1 MRKKLVALV
10 LILMMLGTVAG
21 CAKTGTQTGTAPDI
35 LKVAYLADPQGLDPQ
50 RTAAVATF
58 NITGNIFEGL
68 LAVTP
73 DWEITPRLAESYTI
87 SPDGMEITFKLKKGV
102 KFHNGRE
109 MTAQDV
115 KYSFERLKGED
126 SPKAG
131 DYKNISK
138 IEVVDD
144 STVKFTTASL
154 DVELAKAFCYPWAVI
169 VPAEADANLKTNPVG
184 TGAYKFVEWIPQQQ
198 VMLTRFDEY
207 HGEKA
212 KIKDIG
218 LVLIPDATSQLAAL
232 QVGDVHIT
240 EVTGNQIKLLKED
253 PKFQVY
259 TEAMNATQLLALNM
273 ENKALSDIRV
283 RQAIAKAINKD
294 DIINTVV
301 WGYGDKVGS
310 HLPVNYPDYVDTNNV
325 MAYDPDGAKKLLA
338 DAGYSQGLTLKLT
351 LPKSYQ
357 IHVDTGQIIADQLSK
372 VGITADIEIIEWG
385 QWLSDVYTAKKYD
398 MTVVALSGRLDSRYF
413 LKRYRSDSKDFVS
426 LISGEVD
433 QLLDESGKETD
444 PAKRKEIFKQIQ
456 LILAERLPAAYIQ
469 TPHKLFGMAGN
480 VEGFRIYPID
490 IYEYKD
496 VSFKK

>member
-1 MRKKLVALV
+1 MKKRLAALFLV
-10 LILMMLGTVAG
+10 LVMLGTVAG
-21 CAKTGTQTGTAPDI
+21 CARTGTQTGTTSDI
-35 LKVAYLADPQGLDPQ
+35 LKVAYPTDPQGLDPQ

-73 DWEITPRLAESYTI
+73 DWQVTPRLAESYTI
-87 SPDGMEITFKLKKGV
+87 SPDGMEITFILKKGV

-115 KYSFERLKGED
+115 KYSFERLKGEG
-126 SPKAG
+126 SPKAA
-131 DYKNISK
+131 DYKNINK
-138 IEVVDD
+138 IDVVDNY
-144 STVKFTTASL
+144 TIKFGTASR

-169 VPAEADANLKTNPVG
+169 VPAEAADNLKTNPVG
-184 TGAYKFVEWIPQQQ
+184 TGAYKYVEWIPQQQ
-198 VMLTRFDEY
+198 VILTRFDDY

-232 QVGDVHIT
+232 QVGDVQIT
-240 EVTGNQIKLLKED
+240 EVTGNQIKLLKD
-253 PKFQVY
+253 NPKFQVY
-259 TEAMNATQLLALNM
+259 TEPMNATQLLALNL
-273 ENKALSDIRV
+273 ENKALSDLRV
-283 RQAIAKAINKD
+283 RRAIAKAINKD
-294 DIINTVV
+294 DIIATVV

-310 HLPVNYPDYVDTNNV
+310 HLPVNYPDYVDTNSV
-325 MAYDPDGAKKLLA
+325 APYDPEGARQLLA
-338 DAGYSQGLTLKLT
+338 EAGYGQGLTLKLA
-351 LPKSYQ
+351 LPKNYQ

-372 VGITADIEIIEWG
+372 VGITANIEIMEWG

-426 LISGEVD
+426 LITGDVD
-433 QLLDESGKETD
+433 QLLDQAGTETD

-456 LILAERLPAAYIQ
+456 FILAEKLPAVYIQ
-469 TPHKLFGMAGN
+469 TPHKLFGMAAN
-480 VEGFRIYPID
+480 VQGFRIYPID

>member
-1 MRKKLVALV
+1 VRKKLVALV

-310 HLPVNYPDYVDTNNV
+310 HLPVNYPDYVDTN
-325 MAYDPDGAKKLLA
+325 
-338 DAGYSQGLTLKLT
+338 TLKLT

-456 LILAERLPAAYIQ
+456 LILAEKLPAAYIQ